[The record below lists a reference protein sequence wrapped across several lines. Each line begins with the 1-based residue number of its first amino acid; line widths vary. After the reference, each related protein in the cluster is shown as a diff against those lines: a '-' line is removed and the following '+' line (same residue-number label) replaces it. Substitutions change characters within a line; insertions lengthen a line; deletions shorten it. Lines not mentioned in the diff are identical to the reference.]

1 MQIFTD
7 VTDFYSVQETA
18 VAIGKFDGV
27 HRGHRLIL
35 EDLAK
40 QKEDGL
46 KSCVFTFD
54 PSPEIFFGLG
64 NGKELSTK
72 EEKRR
77 LFKEYGVDILI
88 EFPFTEETAAT
99 EPEDFVR
106 NILLKQLHASYMAAG
121 PDLSFGR
128 KGKGNFMLLQELA
141 RHYHFDTRMIDKL
154 NYEGTP
160 ISSTLIRKMIGEGR
174 MEDAA
179 ACLGYPYRILDDI
192 SHGSGIGRSSLGIP
206 TINQIPPAIKLL
218 PPFGVYYSEVIVG
231 GRTYKGMTNIG
242 VKPTVSDQGEAVAE
256 TYLYDFEGSLYG
268 ERAEV
273 RLLSF
278 KRPEQKFED
287 LDQLKEQMEK
297 DIEGGRLYHGLA

>member
-7 VTDFYSVQETA
+7 VTDFYSVQDTA

-35 EDLAK
+35 EDLAR

-77 LFKEYGVDILI
+77 LFKEYGVDILV

-106 NILLKQLHASYMAAG
+106 DILLKQLHAYYVAAG
-121 PDLSFGR
+121 PDLSLGR
-128 KGKGNFMLLQELA
+128 KG
-141 RHYHFDTRMIDKL
+141 
-154 NYEGTP
+154 
-160 ISSTLIRKMIGEGR
+160 
-174 MEDAA
+174 
-179 ACLGYPYRILDDI
+179 
-192 SHGSGIGRSSLGIP
+192 
-206 TINQIPPAIKLL
+206 
-218 PPFGVYYSEVIVG
+218 
-231 GRTYKGMTNIG
+231 
-242 VKPTVSDQGEAVAE
+242 
-256 TYLYDFEGSLYG
+256 
-268 ERAEV
+268 
-273 RLLSF
+273 
-278 KRPEQKFED
+278 
-287 LDQLKEQMEK
+287 
-297 DIEGGRLYHGLA
+297 